1 MHVLFSEDLHY
12 VRQVNFD
19 IFYISIVFFRKE
31 KVLKFFHNTM
41 MNSFATIYFH
51 NYLRMDEMPHTESD
65 KNDLDTQSPGLH
77 ISTFIRQ
84 TAFDILY
91 FVEFII
97 LLGFGFSAQIVR
109 DGYLHNYTYN
119 FIWIVSTMTIF
130 SLLLKFFYYNVLHIW
145 SNTIFTSTRIKSQPF
160 EFMGSS
166 KSYITENGEHQS
178 RFKNNL

>member
-1 MHVLFSEDLHY
+1 
-12 VRQVNFD
+12 
-19 IFYISIVFFRKE
+19 
-31 KVLKFFHNTM
+31 M

-51 NYLRMDEMPHTESD
+51 NYLRMDEMPPVESE
-65 KNDLDTQSPGLH
+65 KNNLDAQSPGLH

-130 SLLLKFFYYNVLHIW
+130 SLILKFFYYNVLHIW

-166 KSYITENGEHQS
+166 KSYITENGDHQS
-178 RFKNNL
+178 RYRKQRDNTQVIFFF

>member
-1 MHVLFSEDLHY
+1 MHVFFSEDLHY
-12 VRQVNFD
+12 VRQVEFRRKVYRLCN
-19 IFYISIVFFRKE
+19 IVNFFRKG
-31 KVLKFFHNTM
+31 KLLKFLHNTM

-51 NYLRMDEMPHTESD
+51 NYLRMDEMPHAETD
-65 KNDLDTQSPGLH
+65 KQDLDAQSPGLH

-130 SLLLKFFYYNVLHIW
+130 SLVLKFFYYNVLHIW

-166 KSYITENGEHQS
+166 KSYITENGDHQS
-178 RFKNNL
+178 R

>member
-1 MHVLFSEDLHY
+1 
-12 VRQVNFD
+12 
-19 IFYISIVFFRKE
+19 
-31 KVLKFFHNTM
+31 M

-51 NYLRMDEMPHTESD
+51 NYLRMDEMPPVESE
-65 KNDLDTQSPGLH
+65 KNDLDAQSPGLH

-130 SLLLKFFYYNVLHIW
+130 SLILKFFYYNVLHIW

-166 KSYITENGEHQS
+166 KSYITESGDHQS
-178 RFKNNL
+178 RYRKQRDNTQVIFFF

>member
-1 MHVLFSEDLHY
+1 
-12 VRQVNFD
+12 
-19 IFYISIVFFRKE
+19 
-31 KVLKFFHNTM
+31 M

-51 NYLRMDEMPHTESD
+51 NYLRMDEMPPVESD
-65 KNDLDTQSPGLH
+65 KNDLDAQSPGLH

-166 KSYITENGEHQS
+166 KSYITENGDHQS
-178 RFKNNL
+178 RYKKQQ

>member
-1 MHVLFSEDLHY
+1 MMKVLFQPFALCNTYSAMWSIKSWHRVITFLSFGRINSENGD
-12 VRQVNFD
+12 RQTNERLEAD
-19 IFYISIVFFRKE
+19 A
-31 KVLKFFHNTM
+31 NT
-41 MNSFATIYFH
+41 
-51 NYLRMDEMPHTESD
+51 
-65 KNDLDTQSPGLH
+65 PGLH